1 VTRGDVQAWIE
12 QRVRADAPMQAAAA
26 RRAPP
31 SNPDDAGDVDVVDV
45 VDVLTRDHNYMK
57 TLVKQLSSPPGSAN
71 GATPGE
77 RRVAAV
83 ESLAAA
89 LAPHEAAEE
98 AVLWPAVRDV
108 LPDGGARAGEA
119 VEQEQHAAG
128 LLRVLVDTDPGAE
141 RFDDITTQLDG
152 ALRRHVAFEEHVLL
166 ELRSALDASRRREL
180 GELFVAVRRNTRHP
194 SPTGKG

>member
-12 QRVRADAPMQAAAA
+12 QRVRADAPLRAAAA
-26 RRAPP
+26 RRALP
-31 SNPDDAGDVDVVDV
+31 SNPDDGGDDIVDI

-57 TLVKQLSSPPGSAN
+57 SLVKQLSSPPGSAN

-89 LAPHEAAEE
+89 LAPHEAGEE

-108 LPDGGARAGEA
+108 LPDGGARAAVA

-128 LLRVLVDTDPGAE
+128 LLRVLVGTDPDAE
-141 RFDDITTQLDG
+141 RFDEITTQLDG
-152 ALRRHVAFEEHVLL
+152 VLRRHVAFEERVLL
-166 ELRSALDASRRREL
+166 ELRSALGAARRREF

-194 SPTGKG
+194 SPSGKG